1 MRKLFI
7 ICLFFCSIQFV
18 NAQAKQDKKTEKTD
32 LSTGLDSF
40 RMLDGKTTIY
50 TKNLE
55 LKVPLFKEAKLLA
68 DGKSYRFSEVK
79 FYSIKNN
86 YFERFK
92 EGKNNS
98 WGEFY
103 HRLASGKINFYTKKT
118 TTKYTQS
125 ESKFVA
131 NNSTYSRNPYGVS
144 MQTSNV
150 TYNQTRE
157 YQYFQI
163 GSESPQLMKY
173 SKLEKYLKNN
183 QKSMVLLKQ
192 AKRNNILGTSLLIT
206 GSLISIY
213 GITQSGNK
221 TVMQTDA
228 NGDEIE
234 VNSRKISPFVYGGIG
249 VMSIKFLL
257 KKPKIFCKEAIDI
270 YNSSH

>member
-1 MRKLFI
+1 MRKIFI
-7 ICLFFCSIQFV
+7 ICLCFCSIQFV

-40 RMLDGKTTIY
+40 RMLDGKSTIY

-55 LKVPLFKEAKLLA
+55 LKVPLFKEATLLA
-68 DGKSYRFSEVK
+68 DGKSYKFSDVK
-79 FYSIKNN
+79 FYSIKKN
-86 YFERFK
+86 YFERFR
-92 EGKNNS
+92 EGKSQS
-98 WGEFY
+98 WSEFY
-103 HRLASGKINFYTKKT
+103 HRLAAGKINFYTKKS

-183 QKSMVLLKQ
+183 QKSMSLLKQ
-192 AKRNNILGTSLLIT
+192 AKRNNILGTSLMVT
-206 GSLISIY
+206 GGLISIY
-213 GITQSGNK
+213 GITQSGYK
-221 TVMQTDA
+221 MVKETDA
-228 NGDEIE
+228 NGDEIM
-234 VNSRKISPFVYGGIG
+234 VSAKRMSPLVYAGLG

-257 KKPKIFCKEAIDI
+257 KKPKNLCKEAIVL
-270 YNSSH
+270 YNAAN

>member
-7 ICLFFCSIQFV
+7 ICLFFCTIQFV
-18 NAQAKQDKKTEKTD
+18 NAQAKQDKKTEKTGS
-32 LSTGLDSF
+32 STGLDSF

-55 LKVPLFKEAKLLA
+55 LKVPLFKEATLLA
-68 DGKSYRFSEVK
+68 DGKSYKFSDVK

-92 EGKNNS
+92 EGKDNS
-98 WGEFY
+98 WSEFY
-103 HRLASGKINFYTKKT
+103 HRLAAGKINFYTKKS

-192 AKRNNILGTSLLIT
+192 AKRNNILGTSLMVT
-206 GSLISIY
+206 GGLISIY
-213 GITQSGNK
+213 GITQSGYK
-221 TVMQTDA
+221 MVKETDA
-228 NGDEIE
+228 NGDEIM
-234 VNSRKISPFVYGGIG
+234 VSAKRMSPLVYAGLG

-257 KKPKIFCKEAIDI
+257 KKPKFFCKEAIDI